1 MMLKIN
7 VNLKGLRK
15 FLSTGVSSKQIYDG
29 QWHHECATWNGA
41 GGAVN
46 LYIDGVNEQTG
57 KADDYKSF
65 NEDAGF
71 VIGQD
76 QDSPGG
82 GFEER
87 QSFAGEVTQ
96 FNVWDYPLDPHVI
109 SGMAAS
115 RCDEPIVG
123 NYLGWPEFRFHI
135 RGNVQIKPLGCPV
148 VEGNAPVIYL
158 FVYLFIFVCLFV
170 CLFVYVLMFPCD
182 RSLLAQPISTRKAQS
197 RKKPTN
203 LCAPREFLKK
213 FLPCHN

>member
-109 SGMAAS
+109 SEMATS

-148 VEGNAPVIYL
+148 VEGNACYL
-158 FVYLFIFVCLFV
+158 FICLFIFVYLFVCLFV
-170 CLFVYVLMFPCD
+170 CLCIDVSM
-182 RSLLAQPISTRKAQS
+182 
-197 RKKPTN
+197 
-203 LCAPREFLKK
+203 
-213 FLPCHN
+213 